1 MAELA
6 AFLAITADAIT
17 DPMIGQISDRWH
29 SRWGRR
35 HPFML
40 AGALPF
46 GLALAILFNPPGDL
60 SQYGL
65 FGWMLGWSVIVRLM
79 MTLFY
84 VPHLLLGAK

>member
-1 MAELA
+1 LAELA
-6 AFLAITADAIT
+6 AFLALTADAIT

-35 HPFML
+35 HPFIL

-60 SQYGL
+60 SQYDL

-84 VPHLLLGAK
+84 VPHLLLGLK